1 MKYETGM
8 KRRRVRKKMLR
19 GGRIIFNRGFSTMPC
34 TILEFTEDGA
44 AVKPIA
50 GEILPR
56 YFILGL
62 PDGRRFNCEYIHRT
76 NDVVGVRF
84 EKS

>member
-1 MKYETGM
+1 MSHQSGT
-8 KRRRVRKKMLR
+8 KRGRVRKKTLR
-19 GGRIIFNRGFSTMPC
+19 SGRIIFNRGFSTMSC

-56 YFILGL
+56 YFILEL
-62 PDGRRFNCEYIHRT
+62 SDGRRFNCEFVHRT
-76 NDVVGVRF
+76 KGVVGVRF
-84 EKS
+84 EK

>member
-1 MKYETGM
+1 MMDQSRT
-8 KRRRVRKKMLR
+8 KRRQARKKTLR
-19 GGRIIFNRGFSTMPC
+19 AGRIIFNRGFSTMSC
-34 TILEFTEDGA
+34 TILELTEDGA

-56 YFILGL
+56 RFVLDL

-76 NDVVGVRF
+76 KGVIGVRF
-84 EKS
+84 EK